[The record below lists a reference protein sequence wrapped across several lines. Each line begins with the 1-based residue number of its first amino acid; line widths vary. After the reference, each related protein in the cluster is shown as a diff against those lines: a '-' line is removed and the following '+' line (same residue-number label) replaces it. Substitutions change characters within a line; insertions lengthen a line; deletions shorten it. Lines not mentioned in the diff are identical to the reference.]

1 MCFFMA
7 VDESTNKLVCRSSDA
22 REVVRCAERHAAL
35 TRHSVVI
42 FDNLV
47 TFRYHIARFTR

>member
-22 REVVRCAERHAAL
+22 CEVVRCAERHAAL

-42 FDNLV
+42 FDNWV